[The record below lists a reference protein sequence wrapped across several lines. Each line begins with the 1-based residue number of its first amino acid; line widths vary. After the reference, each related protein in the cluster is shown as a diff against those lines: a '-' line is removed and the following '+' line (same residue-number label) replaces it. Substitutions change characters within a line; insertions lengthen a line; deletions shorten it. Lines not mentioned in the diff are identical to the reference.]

1 MKYITLVI
9 FLISSNIQSQDC
21 YKIVDSMN
29 GVDYSSYLSTLES
42 NACELRNALPNQ
54 FEEDFKVY
62 SFDFY
67 SISKYYRS
75 GYPEI
80 FEDILSQVRSESTYY
95 LLIGNASD
103 KSNLYAETYVKINI
117 PLADSLSCL
126 KSEQFGPI
134 ENEIRKVI
142 KSGNNKGIGGYMQS
156 TIDGMQLLSDFLEN
170 KKECCMNKSINSC
183 NECMEEEDLVGY
195 LLDSGYDIC
204 QEYSLNPL
212 EFEDTSSNFKQY
224 TQLSIESDGNTIN
237 LNNEIKVFLNELST
251 VIPNVEG
258 EIRYNENGADCLQIL
273 NLSTKEKFKNIN
285 EPYYSIKII
294 RTGNSVVGYSLAI
307 KVESNLKDL
316 NGEGKNTLYFLNSD
330 ANVNITGV
338 MEQTEYFLNELG
350 IGSKIKM
357 KKVNSAENLKIGQ
370 TDAVVI
376 FGSTRTQILD
386 IAFGNAN
393 ICDNLSTE
401 SYEKIDSW
409 ETLAGYSPEVSAVP
423 VITMSTEDLGI
434 FYTDWNSPTN
444 NNQLDN
450 NPNRLMGFI
459 ILHGLGHLAGFCH
472 GDETLCIKNSEES
485 LRGKEFAAS
494 ARLIR
499 TRIQGGN
506 WDFEKLVK
514 EGLIERPHIDDY
526 ILAVFGL

>member
-330 ANVNITGV
+330 ANVNIT
-338 MEQTEYFLNELG
+338 E
-350 IGSKIKM
+350 
-357 KKVNSAENLKIGQ
+357 
-370 TDAVVI
+370 
-376 FGSTRTQILD
+376 
-386 IAFGNAN
+386 
-393 ICDNLSTE
+393 
-401 SYEKIDSW
+401 
-409 ETLAGYSPEVSAVP
+409 
-423 VITMSTEDLGI
+423 
-434 FYTDWNSPTN
+434 
-444 NNQLDN
+444 
-450 NPNRLMGFI
+450 
-459 ILHGLGHLAGFCH
+459 
-472 GDETLCIKNSEES
+472 
-485 LRGKEFAAS
+485 
-494 ARLIR
+494 
-499 TRIQGGN
+499 
-506 WDFEKLVK
+506 
-514 EGLIERPHIDDY
+514 
-526 ILAVFGL
+526 